1 MSEKQNANEIS
12 FGDRLM
18 RLRTSKNV
26 SARDM
31 SLSLGASESYINRIE
46 TGKMMPSMSG
56 FFAICE
62 YFGLT
67 PAEFFAYGNDKD
79 TQEARDAAWAQKFR
93 ALPEK
98 DREHLLTII
107 DELSEIRG

>member
-1 MSEKQNANEIS
+1 MLKTDN
-12 FGDRLM
+12 FGARVA
-18 RLRTSKNV
+18 RLRADRNA

-31 SLSLGASESYINRIE
+31 SLTLGASESYINRIE
-46 TGKMMPSMSG
+46 TGRMLPSMNG

-67 PAEFFAYGNDKD
+67 PAEFFDYENEQD
-79 TQEARDAAWAQKFR
+79 ARTEESARKLQ

-98 DREHLLTII
+98 MRENVITII
-107 DELSEIRG
+107 DELSEAVK